1 MTAKGKTTEKN
12 ATTEEQDLLQELAG
26 EGEDIDD
33 LLGEVEED
41 DSEGWV
47 PEKEG
52 EGLQGICLK
61 RSTVMSEDF
70 GQGKQECPVVHL
82 EDQNGDRWRVIG
94 YSTVLRRLIEDDDPQ
109 PGDLWAVKYFGKR
122 KQRKGSNEYHNYG
135 SAVRRGVRPDLVKA
149 QASE

>member
-1 MTAKGKTTEKN
+1 MATRTRNTAKKEDKN
-12 ATTEEQDLLQELAG
+12 TDQAQEEQDLLQELAG
-26 EGEDIDD
+26 GEDGEDITD

-47 PEKEG
+47 PEEAG
-52 EGLQGICLK
+52 EGLQGVVFK

-82 EDQNGDRWRVIG
+82 EDADGDKWRVIG

-109 PGDLWAVKYFGKR
+109 PGDTWAVKYFGKR
-122 KQRKGSNEYHNYG
+122 KQRKGTNEYHNFG
-135 SAVRRGVRPDLVKA
+135 SAVRRAR
-149 QASE
+149 